1 MTATQPFSNRNRALL
16 ILLGVLLLQMSVPSA
31 DRDSLSLSASFYT
44 PEEVRYNFWQ
54 PVKQIFASTAERTA
68 DLRASLLP
76 ALPAA
81 RTFKIVSVTSKKATS
96 SKIWPVKGAIS
107 SAFGMR
113 RHPVTQRRSFHNGI
127 DIKAHKGTSII
138 SPADGI
144 VVCAA
149 HAGLLGRLVKVR
161 TGDGKTLYFGH
172 MNQIKCVKGQRVKR
186 GTLLG
191 TVGRS
196 GRATGPHLHFSV
208 LAGGRYI
215 DPTKYLA
222 AR

>member
-1 MTATQPFSNRNRALL
+1 MTSTQPFTNRSRALL
-16 ILLGVLLLQMSVPSA
+16 IILALLLLQISVP
-31 DRDSLSLSASFYT
+31 RTDSEALCLTASFYT
-44 PEEVRYNFWQ
+44 PEDAGYNFWQ
-54 PVKQIFASTAERTA
+54 PMKQLFAATEEKTAC
-68 DLRASLLP
+68 LKVSLLP
-76 ALPAA
+76 KMPT
-81 RTFKIVSVTSKKATS
+81 RTFKIVSVTSTKTTS
-96 SKIWPVKGAIS
+96 SRIWPVKGAIS

-113 RHPVTQRRSFHNGI
+113 RHPVTKRRSFHNGI
-127 DIKAHKGTSII
+127 DIKARKGTSII
-138 SPADGI
+138 SPADGV

-149 HAGLLGRLVKVR
+149 HAGLIGRLVKVR
-161 TGDGKTLYFGH
+161 TSDGKTLYFGH

-208 LAGGRYI
+208 LTGGRYI
-215 DPTKYLA
+215 DPIKYLA

>member
-1 MTATQPFSNRNRALL
+1 MTATQPFTNRSRALL
-16 ILLGVLLLQMSVPSA
+16 IILALLLLQISVPHTGSDA
-31 DRDSLSLSASFYT
+31 LCLSASFYT
-44 PEEVRYNFWQ
+44 PEDAVYNFWQ
-54 PVKQIFASTAERTA
+54 PMKQLFAATAEQTA
-68 DLRASLLP
+68 CLKVSLLP
-76 ALPAA
+76 KMPA
-81 RTFKIVSVTSKKATS
+81 RTFKIVSVTSKKTTS
-96 SKIWPVKGAIS
+96 SKLWPVKGAIS

-113 RHPVTQRRSFHNGI
+113 RHPVTKKRSFHNGI
-127 DIKAHKGTSII
+127 DIKAHKGTSIL
-138 SPADGI
+138 SPADGV

-149 HAGLLGRLVKVR
+149 HAGLIGRLVKVR
-161 TGDGKTLYFGH
+161 TSDGKTLYFGH

-208 LAGGRYI
+208 LTGGRYI
-215 DPTKYLA
+215 DPIKYLA

>member
-1 MTATQPFSNRNRALL
+1 MTETQPFTNRGRALL
-16 ILLGVLLLQMSVPSA
+16 IIVALLLLQLSVPGT
-31 DRDSLSLSASFYT
+31 DSDTLSLSASFYS
-44 PEEVRYNFWQ
+44 PEASTFNFWQ
-54 PVKQIFASTAERTA
+54 PLKTLFAATA
-68 DLRASLLP
+68 DKTANLKVAMLP
-76 ALPAA
+76 KLPT
-81 RTFKIVSVTSKKATS
+81 RTFKIVSVTSTKAS
-96 SKIWPVKGAIS
+96 SGKIWPVKGAIS

-113 RHPVTQRRSFHNGI
+113 RHPVTRRRSFHNGI
-127 DIKAHKGTSII
+127 DIKARTGTNII
-138 SPADGI
+138 CPADGI

-149 HAGLLGRLVKVR
+149 HAGLIGRLVKVR

-172 MNQIKCVKGQRVKR
+172 MSKIKCAKGQRVKR

-208 LAGGRYI
+208 LSGGRYI
-215 DPTKYLA
+215 NPMKYLA